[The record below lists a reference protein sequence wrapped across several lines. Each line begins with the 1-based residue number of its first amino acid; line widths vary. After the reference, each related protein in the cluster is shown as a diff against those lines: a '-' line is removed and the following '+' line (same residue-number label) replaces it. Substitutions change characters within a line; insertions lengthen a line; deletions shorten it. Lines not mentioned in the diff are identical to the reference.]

1 MLLFVVEMCVNWFL
15 DQCYTW
21 RSTLVTQFI
30 VFRALA
36 KRTAKETSKE
46 VVKEAEKKYVTNGK
60 QQEH

>member
-15 DQCYTW
+15 DQCYIW

-46 VVKEAEKKYVTNGK
+46 VVKEAERKYVTNGK

>member
-1 MLLFVVEMCVNWFL
+1 M
-15 DQCYTW
+15 
-21 RSTLVTQFI
+21 TQFI

-46 VVKEAEKKYVTNGK
+46 VVKEAERKYVTNGK

>member
-1 MLLFVVEMCVNWFL
+1 MVEMCVNWFL
-15 DQCYTW
+15 DQCYIW
-21 RSTLVTQFI
+21 RRTLVTQFI

>member
-1 MLLFVVEMCVNWFL
+1 M
-15 DQCYTW
+15 
-21 RSTLVTQFI
+21 TQFI